1 MENKFNLDDP
11 ILPGNLQSV
20 IDSKAIHCIENVVT
34 EHNESTLF
42 SQPVVILLL
51 HPGNLKKDGTKQVL
65 RFACRLGQLYPF
77 LLTKVSKH
85 QRGQDLSIRK

>member
-1 MENKFNLDDP
+1 MEKESNLVDP

-20 IDSKAIHCIENVVT
+20 VDLEVIDCIENVVT
-34 EHNESTLF
+34 EHNKSTLS

-51 HPGNLKKDGTKQVL
+51 YPGNLKKDGTKQVL

-85 QRGQDLSIRK
+85 QRGQDLSIRQ